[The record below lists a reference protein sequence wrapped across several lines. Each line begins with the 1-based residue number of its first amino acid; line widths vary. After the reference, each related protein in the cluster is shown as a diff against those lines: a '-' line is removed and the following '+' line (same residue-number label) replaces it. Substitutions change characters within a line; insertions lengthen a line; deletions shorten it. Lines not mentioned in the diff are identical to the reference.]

1 MILKRYVIPPLL
13 LLAVFPL
20 AACGNADGQP
30 ADLPPKTV
38 AWMQLES
45 GNGQVNRRLSGI
57 VAPGDEAELSFE
69 VPGKVE
75 TVNMELGE
83 TFQKD
88 DLLATLDDRIFALTV
103 QQREGELSEAR
114 AQFEEARN
122 DFRRKRNLIEAGA
135 VSRSDFDLSKAAF
148 EAARNQVAVAEARLE
163 LAKEDLADTRLT
175 APYDGSVSRRHI
187 EPSQRVSPGQP
198 AFEIQGDQRLEV
210 AVSVP
215 ETLVGQ
221 LQVGA
226 RKTVEFP
233 ARPDLEV
240 PAEIAEIGTRA
251 ESANAFPVTLRLS
264 EPVPGLRPGMTAEV
278 DFTMDGDNGN
288 ANPTENP
295 ESWFPIPV
303 TAFEAAEGENHSV
316 FRYDPETE
324 TIASQPVTIAHLSG
338 PYGYV
343 SQGLSAGDI
352 IVKTGLP
359 FLRDGQRV
367 TLLNRDVRTFNP

>member
-1 MILKRYVIPPLL
+1 MILERYLIPPIL
-13 LLAVFPL
+13 LLAAFSL
-20 AACGNADGQP
+20 AACGNADGKP
-30 ADLPPKTV
+30 TELPPKTV
-38 AWMQLES
+38 AWIQIKS
-45 GNGQVNRRLSGI
+45 GDGQVNRRLSGI
-57 VAPGDEAELSFE
+57 VAPADEAELSFE

-75 TVNMELGE
+75 TVNVELGE
-83 TFQKD
+83 TFQKED
-88 DLLATLDDRIFALTV
+88 VLATLDDRAYVLTV
-103 QQREGELSEAR
+103 RQREGELSGAR

-148 EAARNQVAVAEARLE
+148 EAARNQVVVAEARLD
-163 LAKEDLADTRLT
+163 LAKEDLEDTRLA

-198 AFEIQGDQRLEV
+198 AFEIQGDQKLEV

-221 LQVGA
+221 LRVGD

-233 ARPDLEV
+233 ANPDLKV
-240 PAEIAEIGTRA
+240 PAEITEIGTRA
-251 ESANAFPVTLRLS
+251 ESANAFPVTLALS
-264 EPVPGLRPGMTAEV
+264 EPVSGLRPGMTAEV
-278 DFTMDGDNGN
+278 DFALNGN
-288 ANPTENP
+288 NGDGSAKEGP

-303 TAFEAAEGENHSV
+303 TAFEAAEGENHYV

-324 TIASQPVTIAHLSG
+324 TIASQTVTIAHLSG

-343 SQGLSAGDI
+343 SRGLSAGDV
-352 IVKTGLP
+352 IVKAGLP
-359 FLRDGQRV
+359 FLQDGQRV
-367 TLLNRDVRTFNP
+367 TLLNRDARTFNE

>member
-1 MILKRYVIPPLL
+1 
-13 LLAVFPL
+13 
-20 AACGNADGQP
+20 
-30 ADLPPKTV
+30 
-38 AWMQLES
+38 
-45 GNGQVNRRLSGI
+45 
-57 VAPGDEAELSFE
+57 VAPADEAELSFE

-75 TVNMELGE
+75 TVNVELGE
-83 TFQKD
+83 TFQKAD
-88 DLLATLDDRIFALTV
+88 VLATLDDRVYALTV

-135 VSRSDFDLSKAAF
+135 VSRSEFDLSKAAF
-148 EAARNQVAVAEARLE
+148 EAARNQVAVAEARLD
-163 LAKEDLADTRLT
+163 LAKEDLADTRLV
-175 APYDGSVSRRHI
+175 APYDGSVSSRYI

-198 AFEIQGDQRLEV
+198 ALEIQGDQKLEV

-221 LQVGA
+221 LQVGG

-233 ARPDLEV
+233 ANPDLKV
-240 PAEIAEIGTRA
+240 SAKITEIGARA
-251 ESANAFPVTLRLS
+251 ESANAFPVVLTLVETAPS
-264 EPVPGLRPGMTAEV
+264 LRPGMTAEV
-278 DFTMDGDNGN
+278 DFALNDNNVDGSVKEG
-288 ANPTENP
+288 P

-303 TAFEAAEGENHSV
+303 TAFEAGDGENHYV

-324 TIASQPVTIAHLSG
+324 TIASQNVTIAHLSG

-343 SQGLSAGDI
+343 SRGLSAGDI
-352 IVKTGLP
+352 IVKAGLP

-367 TLLNRDVRTFNP
+367 TLLNRDARTFNE